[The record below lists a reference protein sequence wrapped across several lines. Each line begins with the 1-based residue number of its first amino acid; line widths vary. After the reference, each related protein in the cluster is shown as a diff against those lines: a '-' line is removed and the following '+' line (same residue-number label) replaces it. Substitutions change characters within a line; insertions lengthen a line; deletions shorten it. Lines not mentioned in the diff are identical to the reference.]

1 MSAVEPTLEE
11 RHALGGFERADLRR
25 QLAVVLALVRRALN
39 EITRVPGAS
48 IPGILA
54 PTIFVIGLASVFGQ
68 ADQVR
73 GFGEVDFRTFVV
85 PVGFLQAAGF
95 TGAATGVNL
104 ARDIEQGW
112 FDRLLLCPAPRLTVL
127 IGVVASAAL
136 RCLLPVS
143 FLFAVATAIGVD
155 FPGIDGLLVAL
166 LLIMGLASA
175 LACYAVTLALRFR
188 TQQAAPLMQMG
199 SFVGVLFT
207 PAYVPKEL
215 LAGWLETVATVNPV
229 SPVLVGVRQGFVGD
243 VSWGETWPAVLA
255 VLGLLMAFGA
265 LAARGLRR
273 YAS

>member
-1 MSAVEPTLEE
+1 MSAAQPTQEE
-11 RHALGGFERADLRR
+11 RHALGGFERTDLRR

-48 IPGILA
+48 IPGVLA
-54 PTIFVIGLASVFGQ
+54 PTIFVLGLTSVFGQ

-73 GFGEVDFRTFVV
+73 GFGDIDFRTFVV

-127 IGVVASAAL
+127 VGVVASAAL

-143 FLFAVATAIGVD
+143 FLFVVAMAIGVD

-166 LLIMGLASA
+166 VLIMGLASA

-215 LAGWLETVATVNPV
+215 LAGWLETVATINPV
-229 SPVLVGVRQGFVGD
+229 SQVLVGVRQGFVGE
-243 VSWGETWPAVLA
+243 VSWGDTWPALLA
-255 VLGLLMAFGA
+255 LAGLILVFGA
-265 LAARGLRR
+265 FAARGLRR